1 MAPSA
6 KKHNSEKIIVSL
18 FLSANEVHTDNIK
31 SKRVNENIMLNI
43 KIWVSYNL
51 AINLLL
57 SVFRFSAL
65 LL

>member
-43 KIWVSYNL
+43 KI
-51 AINLLL
+51 
-57 SVFRFSAL
+57 
-65 LL
+65 